1 MYRVF
6 IAEDEEI
13 VRIGIEQSL
22 NSYRGKHRFCVCGTA
37 EDGEMAYTG
46 IMNLKPDI
54 VITDI
59 KMPFLSGLEL
69 ARIVRDELPEIRFLI
84 ISGFDEF
91 EFAKEAIS
99 LGVEEYLLKP
109 VDAQLLFDTL
119 EKIGENIEKTA
130 TARSDNMSGTAEE
143 EFLQDL
149 TSGAL
154 SVSEAYVKAR
164 EYGIDLGT
172 KYYTVAEL
180 QFDYMNSARKA
191 ARERKAYVHSILE
204 KQKELLFYMDGAD
217 RAVIISGVPSGED
230 GLPYIR
236 EFLAQINSEVHKDFN
251 IQLTAGIGSSFPRV
265 EGLRKSYQEAHEALN
280 LLLGSGRG
288 KSMTVPEIRG
298 MYAKGKGNPRQIRDR
313 IEHAVEEDVEEL
325 AHAWIRTTGD
335 TDSYIYLYFRLSD
348 FLEDLCE
355 LIRKYSTS
363 QLDQSEL
370 FPEKALADAARSR
383 QSAENYASDLIYK
396 TIRILNEH
404 RDHPDEIIVAKRF
417 IRDHLEETEI
427 SLNLVAEHVGISPNH
442 FSMLFSTKAGQTF
455 TEYLAQTRIQ
465 EAKKRILQGMKT
477 TEVAYSLGYNDVHYF
492 CNQFKKLTGLTT
504 REFFLSEQS
513 Q

>member
-13 VRIGIEQSL
+13 VRVGIEQSL

-119 EKIGENIEKTA
+119 ETIGENIEKTA

-154 SVSEAYVKAR
+154 SVSEAYIV
-164 EYGIDLGT
+164 
-172 KYYTVAEL
+172 
-180 QFDYMNSARKA
+180 SAQQ
-191 ARERKAYVHSILE
+191 S
-204 KQKELLFYMDGAD
+204 
-217 RAVIISGVPSGED
+217 
-230 GLPYIR
+230 
-236 EFLAQINSEVHKDFN
+236 
-251 IQLTAGIGSSFPRV
+251 
-265 EGLRKSYQEAHEALN
+265 
-280 LLLGSGRG
+280 
-288 KSMTVPEIRG
+288 
-298 MYAKGKGNPRQIRDR
+298 
-313 IEHAVEEDVEEL
+313 
-325 AHAWIRTTGD
+325 
-335 TDSYIYLYFRLSD
+335 RL
-348 FLEDLCE
+348 
-355 LIRKYSTS
+355 K
-363 QLDQSEL
+363 
-370 FPEKALADAARSR
+370 
-383 QSAENYASDLIYK
+383 
-396 TIRILNEH
+396 
-404 RDHPDEIIVAKRF
+404 
-417 IRDHLEETEI
+417 
-427 SLNLVAEHVGISPNH
+427 
-442 FSMLFSTKAGQTF
+442 
-455 TEYLAQTRIQ
+455 
-465 EAKKRILQGMKT
+465 
-477 TEVAYSLGYNDVHYF
+477 
-492 CNQFKKLTGLTT
+492 
-504 REFFLSEQS
+504 
-513 Q
+513 